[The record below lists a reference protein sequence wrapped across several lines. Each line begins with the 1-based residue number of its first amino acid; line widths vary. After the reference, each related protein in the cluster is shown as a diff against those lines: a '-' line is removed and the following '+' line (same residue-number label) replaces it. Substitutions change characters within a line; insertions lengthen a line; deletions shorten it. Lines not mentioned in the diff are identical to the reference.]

1 MKESKESGNFR
12 EIKNNVKCVTEN
24 NTRKVI
30 GNGSRMEYK
39 EKEWKNVK
47 NVIIGKDI
55 TSIGK
60 NTITESNE
68 INDIIYH
75 GNTETKD
82 DIISTENKVNIIE
95 TFGNR
100 KVYKGITG
108 KCGEKCEFSTYNS
121 TKMIIIGYKEDYE
134 IAEE

>member
-1 MKESKESGNFR
+1 
-12 EIKNNVKCVTEN
+12 
-24 NTRKVI
+24 
-30 GNGSRMEYK
+30 MEYK
-39 EKEWKNVK
+39 EKELKNVK

-82 DIISTENKVNIIE
+82 DIV
-95 TFGNR
+95 
-100 KVYKGITG
+100 
-108 KCGEKCEFSTYNS
+108 S
-121 TKMIIIGYKEDYE
+121 TKVK
-134 IAEE
+134 